1 MYRRQKHDQL
11 QRNPRWRRSD
21 PATTWPAPPFG
32 PLVETVSVAE
42 LSKPALEFESTARVT
57 GCQLVASYNWLD
69 RTSPSIIVPGAPPRW
84 TPLAEPRQLSE
95 DDGVYYRDKNAARHP
110 AHPME
115 PAIQAILMA
124 HPEPSPRPVDIV
136 ACGSTIG
143 NLLRFIRGDERPFR
157 MLLEVVG
164 DAVHLIRRENSP
176 KETMSD
182 VRGYGHKFPEAYT
195 TWDSEVRGSTSHQ
208 RIIQYDFGGLR
219 CLVRHEGDGY
229 LQHKQGS
236 STNDTRTAFVEN
248 VSVDSLIENLK
259 VKETAPGSPQDQSQ
273 QVQLKS
279 GGFEVPQCAVFDL
292 KTRSVKRKG
301 SDFLGEELPR
311 LWVAQ
316 IPNFILAYHD
326 RGTFKDI
333 EVMDVVQEVKAW
345 ETSKN
350 PELSRLAALLSH
362 IVRLARA
369 QRNDRLEL
377 SRQHLDRLEIRNQC
391 PGLSSAFS
399 SEVNDEWAMWL
410 AGDDTQDG
418 PSTDGEDGLQWSD
431 GEGDYTAC
439 SESCSYC
446 GKCTY

>member
-1 MYRRQKHDQL
+1 MYRRQKHDQF
-11 QRNPRWRRSD
+11 QRNPRWRRSE
-21 PATTWPAPPFG
+21 PATTWLAPPFG
-32 PLVETVSVAE
+32 PLVETVSIAE
-42 LSKPALEFESTARVT
+42 LSKPALEFESTARLT

-69 RTSPSIIVPGAPPRW
+69 RTFPSIIVPGAPPRW

-115 PAIQAILMA
+115 PAIQAVLMA
-124 HPEPSPRPVDIV
+124 HPEPSSKPVDIV

-143 NLLRFIRGDERPFR
+143 NLLRFVRGDERPFR
-157 MLLEVVG
+157 LLLEVVG

-195 TWDSEVRGSTSHQ
+195 TWDAEVRGSTSHQ

-219 CLVRHEGDGY
+219 CLIRHEGDGY
-229 LQHKQGS
+229 LKHKQGP
-236 STNDTRTAFVEN
+236 STNLSGPTFVEQA
-248 VSVDSLIENLK
+248 SVNGLIEGLK
-259 VKETAPGSPQDQSQ
+259 VKEMAPKSPQTPHQ

-279 GGFEVPQCAVFDL
+279 GGFEVPQSAVFDL

-301 SDFLGEELPR
+301 TDFLGEELPR

-326 RGTFKDI
+326 RGTFKDV
-333 EVMDVVQEVKAW
+333 EVMDVTQEVKAW
-345 ETSKN
+345 EISKN
-350 PELSRLAALLSH
+350 QELSRLAALLSH

-369 QRNDRLEL
+369 RRNDRLEV
-377 SRQHLDRLEIRNQC
+377 SRQQLDKLDIRIQC
-391 PGLSSAFS
+391 PGLSPAFS
-399 SEVNDEWAMWL
+399 SEVEEEWAMWL
-410 AGDDTQDG
+410 RGDDTQDG
-418 PSTDGEDGLQWSD
+418 PSADDEDELQWSD
-431 GEGDYTAC
+431 GDGDYTAC